1 MSNLKAVKWIYEKA
15 GKVRRAIYV
24 LALINVVLSVI
35 SVRLAIASKELIDS
49 AVSDP
54 GGIAR
59 RGIYLAA
66 LILLQLAIQS
76 VYSVLMVKTDGK
88 IKINLR
94 TYIFNMLLK
103 KDFGSVGKYHTGEL
117 LTRINSDTDV
127 IATGLMVIIPET
139 VSVGAQ
145 ILLSFAALFSLDRY
159 LALLCLAAVPFI
171 AAAACFYSKFI
182 KPLHKKCQSTGGA
195 VRSFM
200 IECLQSLFVIKCFIR
215 ENEATSRCEKLQYD
229 NYKAVLKRNSITITG
244 SIMFYLLLTAGF
256 YFSMYWCTVKIS
268 AGVMTFGTLTA
279 VLQLVGNIQAPIKSV
294 SGIMPQLYSSV
305 ASAERI
311 TELEEM
317 KDDIPCAHTD
327 IGELYKDLISISFK
341 NVSFKYDKDPVLE
354 NADVTVNKG
363 EFIAVGG
370 DSGIGKSTMFK
381 LMTSVL
387 VPDKGE
393 IVFDTKSGTA
403 KSAAD
408 YRGIFAY
415 VPQTNML
422 ISGSVFENIAFFDKT
437 VTREGAENAAKLACI
452 FDTVNDMQNGF
463 DTVLGEGGAG
473 LSEGQIQRIA
483 IARAIAADLPFILLD
498 EATSALDSET
508 EKQILNNL
516 KELKNKTIIAIS
528 HRPEVF
534 NICTA
539 VITIENGKMKKEIRV

>member
-15 GKVRRAIYV
+15 GKARRAIYA

-35 SVRLAIASKELIDS
+35 SVRLALASKELIDS

-59 RGIYLAA
+59 YGIYLAA

-127 IATGLMVIIPET
+127 IAAGLMVIIPET
-139 VSVGAQ
+139 VSGASQ
-145 ILLSFAALFSLDRY
+145 IILSFAALFSLDRY

-171 AAAACFYSKFI
+171 AAAACCYSKFI
-182 KPLHKKCQSTGGA
+182 KPLHKKCQSTSGA

-200 IECLQSLFVIKCFIR
+200 IECLQSLLVIKCFVR

-229 NYKAVLKRNSITITG
+229 NYKAVLKRNALTITG
-244 SIMFYLLLTAGF
+244 SIMFYLLQTVGF

-268 AGVMTFGTLTA
+268 AGIMTFGTLTA
-279 VLQLVGNIQAPIKSV
+279 VLQLVGDIQTPIKSV
-294 SGIMPQLYSSV
+294 SGIMPQLYSSI

-317 KDDIPCAHTD
+317 KDDIPCTHAN
-327 IGELYKDLISISFK
+327 IESLYKDLTSISFK

-354 NADVTVNKG
+354 NTDVTINKG

-387 VPDKGE
+387 APDKGE
-393 IVFDTKSGTA
+393 IVFDTKNSTA

-422 ISGSVFENIAFFDKT
+422 ISGSIFENIAFFDKT
-437 VTREGAENAAKLACI
+437 VTREGAEKAAKLACI
-452 FDTVNDMQNGF
+452 FDTVNDMPKGF
-463 DTVLGEGGAG
+463 DTLLGEGGAG

-483 IARAIAADLPFILLD
+483 IARAIAADLPVILLD

-508 EKQILNNL
+508 ERQILNNL
-516 KELKNKTIIAIS
+516 KELKNKTVIAIS

-539 VITIENGKMKKEIRV
+539 VITIENGKMKKEMRV